1 MLSGLGWERF
11 VSEDPQFVAKL
22 EEKGIVF
29 LGPSSEAMFQLG
41 DKIAAKYLAQAS
53 GVPLTPWAECGED
66 LPENEILEHGNHI
79 GYPLM
84 VKASAGGG
92 GRGIVKVNSQQ
103 EFASRHWSG
112 S

>member
-1 MLSGLGWERF
+1 MLSGPDGVG

-22 EEKGIVF
+22 EEKENCL
-29 LGPSSEAMFQLG
+29 LGPSSEAMFQIG
-41 DKIAAKYLAQAS
+41 EIIAAKYLAQAS

-66 LPENEILEHGNHI
+66 LPENEILEAMHI

-84 VKASAGGG
+84 VKSFSWWWWKRDCKGEQPARIASC
-92 GRGIVKVNSQQ
+92 
-103 EFASRHWSG
+103 HWSG